1 MLDGVLN
8 TRDAAVLRKI
18 TTKIEKIL
26 YLVKKFSLSWI
37 EELNYRSQV
46 TGTLSVTAEK
56 VYLPWNLG
64 SHGKS
69 F

>member
-8 TRDAAVLRKI
+8 TREAAVLRKT

-56 VYLPWNLG
+56 VYLP
-64 SHGKS
+64 
-69 F
+69 